1 MTKKPLETPH
11 PRGKS
16 LRSQF
21 WFDNP
26 DNPPMTALYLER
38 YLNFGLTGA
47 ELRSGKPVI
56 GIAQTGSDLSPC
68 NRHHLELAKRVR
80 EGIRTAGGIAFE
92 FPVHPIQETGKR
104 PTAALDRNLAYLG
117 LVEVLYGYPLDGVVL
132 LTGCDK
138 TTPSC
143 IMAAATV
150 NIPAIVLSGGPMLNG
165 WYKGE
170 RAGAGTVVWHA
181 RQELAAGRITEAEF
195 FEIAAASAPSVGHC
209 NTMGTASTMNALAE
223 ALGMSLPGCAAIPA
237 PYRERA
243 QLAYDT
249 GVRAVEI
256 VRQDLKP
263 SDILTREAFE
273 NTIVACSAI
282 GGSTNAPI
290 HINAIARHAGVPL
303 SMADWERVGYD
314 VPLLVNMQPA
324 GKYLGEEYFR
334 AGGLPAVMREL
345 LDAGRLHGDALTI
358 NGKSMAENVKNAK
371 AQDADVIF
379 PYDKPMMPAA
389 GFKVLS
395 GNLFDS
401 AIMKTSVISEEF
413 HKRYLAN
420 PNDPN
425 AFEGPAVVFD
435 GPEDYHHRIEDAAL
449 NVDIHS
455 ILVMRGVGP
464 IGYPGS
470 AEVVNMQPPAALIKR
485 GITSLPCIGDGRQ
498 SGTSG
503 SPSILNA
510 SPEAAAGGGLAL
522 VKDGDRIRID
532 LNKGTVNLLVSAA
545 ELAERRVLLA
555 KNGGYRYPASQTP
568 WQEIQRAMVDQ
579 LADGMVLKPA
589 VKYQR
594 VAQTGGVPRDN
605 H

>member
-1 MTKKPLETPH
+1 MTKKPKTLA
-11 PRGKS
+11 PRGKN
-16 LRSQF
+16 LRSQL

-26 DNPPMTALYLER
+26 DNPGMTAIYLER
-38 YLNFGLTGA
+38 YLNYGLTGP
-47 ELRSGKPVI
+47 ELRSGKPIV

-80 EGIRTAGGIAFE
+80 DGIRDAGGIAFE
-92 FPVHPIQETGKR
+92 FPCHPIQETGKR
-104 PTAALDRNLAYLG
+104 PTAALDRNLAYLS

-138 TTPSC
+138 TTPAL

-165 WYKGE
+165 WWKGM
-170 RAGAGTVVWHA
+170 RAGSGTAIWKA
-181 RQELAAGRITEAEF
+181 REELAAGRIDEQEF
-195 FEIAAASAPSVGHC
+195 VDLATASAPSVGHC

-237 PYRERA
+237 PYRERG
-243 QLAYDT
+243 QIAYDT

-256 VRQDLKP
+256 VHEDLRP
-263 SDILTREAFE
+263 SDILTRKAFE
-273 NTIVACSAI
+273 NTIVANSAI

-290 HINAIARHAGVPL
+290 HINAIARHIGVKL
-303 SMADWERVGYD
+303 TIQDWQKYGYD

-324 GKYLGEEYFR
+324 GFYLGEEYFR
-334 AGGLPAVMREL
+334 AGGLPAVMNEL
-345 LDAGRLHGDALTI
+345 LKAKRIHADALTI
-358 NGKSMAENVKNAK
+358 NGKTMGENVKR
-371 AQDADVIF
+371 AQVTDADVIK
-379 PYDKPMMPAA
+379 PYNKPMKKQA
-389 GFKVLS
+389 GFKVLK

-401 AIMKTSVISEEF
+401 AIMKTSVISDDF
-413 HKRYLAN
+413 RKRFLSN
-420 PNDPN
+420 PKDRN
-425 AFEGPAVVFD
+425 AFEGRAVVFD
-435 GPEDYHHRIEDAAL
+435 GPEDYHHRIDDPSLQIADRA
-449 NVDIHS
+449 
-455 ILVMRGVGP
+455 ILFMRGAGA

-470 AEVVNMQPPAALIKR
+470 AEVVNMQPPAALIKK

-510 SPEAAAGGGLAL
+510 SPEAAANGGLAL
-522 VKDGDRIRID
+522 LKTGDRVRID
-532 LNKGTVNLLVSAA
+532 LNKGTANILISKD
-545 ELAERRVLLA
+545 ELAKRRKALEKA
-555 KNGGYRYPASQTP
+555 GGYPYPAHQTP
-568 WQEIQRAMVDQ
+568 WQEIQRGLVDQ

-594 VAQTGGVPRDN
+594 VAQTSVPRDN